1 MLTIKKAYLMKVIY
15 YTSTH
20 FLDISIELINIL
32 KTHVDLHVLI
42 EITSKSKNANIINI
56 DKLPENEPIVNPK
69 ELLSNDD
76 YQHLAPYFLG
86 TKSVNFVVHPNSGGL
101 SFQDIKTSLAIK
113 KYFKKIN
120 AEVIHFDSFSLRTAG
135 LVPYLWG
142 FKKILL
148 GVHDPVLHSGEN
160 HLKNILPRLI
170 SFNFPIKK
178 CFIFFSKFS
187 QKVFEAHY
195 PKNNHSKIS
204 LEMHP
209 YSYYSNFG
217 KLESSIKKHIL
228 FFGRISLY
236 KGIDILLASI
246 PKFLKQN
253 PNEVFI
259 IAGKNSGGYQYN
271 QEVLNKFPNNI
282 IIIDRYIENEELGT
296 LIRNAKFVVCPY
308 TDATQSGVLM
318 TAYAFNTPVVA
329 SSVGA
334 FPEYIEDKKFGL
346 LMENNNSK
354 ELAKKMS
361 EALVS
366 YETMSNNLENQPCK
380 EGWVKNRSKILKA
393 YQI

>member
-1 MLTIKKAYLMKVIY
+1 MKVIY

-20 FLDISIELINIL
+20 FLDISVELINIL

-42 EITSKSKNANIINI
+42 EITPKSKNANIINV
-56 DKLPENEPIVNPK
+56 DKLPTNKHLVNPK

-76 YQHLAPYFLG
+76 YKHLAPYFVG
-86 TKSVNFVVHPNSGGL
+86 TKSVNFVVHPKLSGL
-101 SFQDIKTSLAIK
+101 SFQAIKISLAIK

-120 AEVIHFDSFSLRTAG
+120 AEVIHFDSFSLRTMG
-135 LVPYLWG
+135 LIPYLWK

-148 GVHDPVLHSGEN
+148 SVHDPVLHSGEN
-160 HLKNILPRLI
+160 NLKNILPRLV

-178 CFIFFSKFS
+178 CFIFYSKFS
-187 QKVFEAHY
+187 QKIFETHY

-217 KLESSIKKHIL
+217 KLELSQKKHIL

-236 KGIDILLASI
+236 KGIDVLFAAM
-246 PKFLKQN
+246 PVFLKQN

-259 IAGKNSGGYQYN
+259 IAGKNSGGYQFN
-271 QEVLNKFPNNI
+271 EEILRKFPNNI
-282 IIIDRYIENEELGT
+282 IIIDRYLANEELGK

-318 TAYAFNTPVVA
+318 TAFAFNTPVIA

-346 LMENNNSK
+346 LMKKNNPR
-354 ELAKKMS
+354 ELVKKMY
-361 EALVS
+361 EGLKS
-366 YETMSNNLENQPCK
+366 YETMSSNLKNEATKNCWANNRLK
-380 EGWVKNRSKILKA
+380 LLKA